1 MKPVDS
7 TLLFSH
13 FGCGLHPVGLSFNP
27 AHLPSARPVSHFARN
42 LSQYPPAKPYAAR
55 VPGSTNV
62 YKRITNCIDPPDLW
76 KTSPASRLYPS
87 CIQTDEPPLFGLL
100 QPVLIARLSGGRC
113 SPHAC
118 SEGPRAPRPR
128 RAARA
133 TRRQLST
140 AGLAGKRGALPHV
153 AHAVAWQTTG
163 RCGQVGANG
172 GQRVGSPAGLSICC
186 PRFVPTVARQ
196 RHVHRRDEL
205 RGWTL
210 AQALRV
216 QAEFPSL
223 TALLP
228 KKLICHLCSTRAVR
242 LQSTRSASAVSMQCI
257 CSANAVHVHCSCVGS
272 ASRSPRRYQQGSNR
286 TSGPTFPKPSYRR
299 TPRAAPER
307 ANEGPCSRASGVQG
321 P

>member
-1 MKPVDS
+1 MKAVDS

-13 FGCGLHPVGLSFNP
+13 FGCGQDPVGLSFDP
-27 AHLPSARPVSHFARN
+27 AHLPSARSISHFARN
-42 LSQYPPAKPYAAR
+42 LSQYPPAKPYAVR
-55 VPGSTNV
+55 VSGSTNV
-62 YKRITNCIDPPDLW
+62 YKRITNRIDLPALW
-76 KTSPASRLYPS
+76 KTSAASRPYTS
-87 CIQTDEPPLFGLL
+87 CMQIDEPHPLFGLL
-100 QPVLIARLSGGRC
+100 QPVLIARLNGGRC

-118 SEGPRAPRPR
+118 GEGPRAPRPG

-133 TRRQLST
+133 TRRRQST

-163 RCGQVGANG
+163 RCGQVGADG
-172 GQRVGSPAGLSICC
+172 GQHLGSPAGLSICC

-210 AQALRV
+210 AQALRM
-216 QAEFPSL
+216 QAEVPSL
-223 TALLP
+223 AALLP
-228 KKLICHLCSTRAVR
+228 KKLISHLCSTRAVR
-242 LQSTRSASAVSMQCI
+242 LQSTWSASAVSMQCT

-272 ASRSPRRYQQGSNR
+272 ASRSPRRNQQGSNR

-299 TPRAAPER
+299 TPSGAPQRGER
-307 ANEGPCSRASGVQG
+307 RTL
-321 P
+321 